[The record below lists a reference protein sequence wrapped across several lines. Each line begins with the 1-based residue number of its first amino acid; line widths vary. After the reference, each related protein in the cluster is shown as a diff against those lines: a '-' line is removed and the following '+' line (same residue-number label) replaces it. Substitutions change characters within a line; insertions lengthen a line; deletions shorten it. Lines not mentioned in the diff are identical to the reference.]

1 MKLNIAIIIAIA
13 AITYG
18 LTLHFGDT
26 KPPANQQGIQT
37 VKTVPTGEHLKNT
50 NQSVSFFQF
59 TDIKGK
65 THSINDFKG
74 KKIILNF
81 WASWCAPC
89 IKEFPMLLAAA
100 KNAPEEII
108 LIALS
113 SDLNEEAI
121 TNFINKMGT
130 ENGMNFDAPNIL
142 IALDENQQITAG
154 LFQTFKL
161 PETILIDRNQI
172 MRHKFIGA
180 NWTLEDL
187 EGRLAGF

>member
-1 MKLNIAIIIAIA
+1 MKTNIIIIALIA
-13 AITYG
+13 ALAYG
-18 LTLHFGDT
+18 LTLYFGQT
-26 KPPANQQGIQT
+26 HPPSTA
-37 VKTVPTGEHLKNT
+37 VKTVPTGEHLKST
-50 NQSVSFFQF
+50 DQLVSTFQF

-65 THSINDFKG
+65 THSITDFKG

-81 WASWCAPC
+81 WASWCTPC

-100 KNAPEEII
+100 ENAPEEVI

-113 SDLNEEAI
+113 SDLNEDAI
-121 TNFINKMGT
+121 TNFITKM
-130 ENGMNFDAPNIL
+130 ESQKGMNFDAPNIL
-142 IALDENQQITAG
+142 IALDENQAITSG
-154 LFQTFKL
+154 IFQTFKL